1 MKLQLLTLAGET
13 SEINVPDQD
22 PKVSDVCRV
31 FAQQMNVPETLFSV
45 IRDGIVLS
53 RDSTLSS
60 HSVKEGDRLVI
71 FASESFR
78 TLAFP
83 GVDLLFPSRYAA
95 FAAEDSENPYL
106 GDVFVVNRRGR
117 LTNVRENRGGRW
129 GYIEMLRTLGMQLFG
144 PEGLPNVLG
153 VDLVEYS
160 DDGDTHNEYS
170 DSDNAMEEEEEE
182 DDEGYSD
189 NEEPEGDRN
198 PLGVG
203 MELNRNSRMLSRLG
217 REALRMLIRDMPDGE
232 PVEPMLEV
240 PLPFGGPALAGDP
253 FDGPIPYEDELGYFM
268 EGMPFGVEPPGGRRE
283 VPELEIPGITQEDRE
298 QIDRLCGMGFERS
311 MVVQVYEACG
321 RDPEQT
327 FSCLVS
333 MT

>member
-1 MKLQLLTLAGET
+1 MKLQLLTLSGES
-13 SEINVPDQD
+13 SEINVPDED

-31 FAQQMNVPETLFSV
+31 FARQMNVPETLFSV
-45 IRDGIVLS
+45 VREGNVLA

-71 FASESFR
+71 FPSESFR

-83 GVDLLFPSRYAA
+83 GVDLVFPSRYAE
-95 FAAEDSENPYL
+95 FATEDSEAPYL
-106 GDVFVVNRRGR
+106 GDLFVVNRRGR
-117 LTNVRENRGGRW
+117 VTNVRESPVGRW
-129 GYIEMLRTLGMQLFG
+129 GYISMLRSLGMQLFG
-144 PEGLPNVLG
+144 SEGLPNVLG
-153 VDLVEYS
+153 VNLVEYS
-160 DDGDTHNEYS
+160 DDGDTHEYS

-189 NEEPEGDRN
+189 NEEPDGDRN

-203 MELNRNSRMLSRLG
+203 MELARPRNSHVLSRLG

-232 PVEPMLEV
+232 PGEHLLEV
-240 PLPFGGPALAGDP
+240 PLPFADPALAAEP
-253 FDGPIPYEDELGYFM
+253 FDGPMPSDDVYFM
-268 EGMPFGVEPPGGRRE
+268 DTMPFGGEPPGGRGE

-327 FSCLVS
+327 FTCLVS